1 LIDDGIELADGT
13 PLDYGTKI
21 KAILPDWKLMD
32 DYASS
37 HVSLLDLLCESL
49 SFVPVE
55 YRLLLSYAK
64 WFAEA

>member
-1 LIDDGIELADGT
+1 
-13 PLDYGTKI
+13 
-21 KAILPDWKLMD
+21 MD

-49 SFVPVE
+49 SFVSVD

-64 WFAEA
+64 WSAEA